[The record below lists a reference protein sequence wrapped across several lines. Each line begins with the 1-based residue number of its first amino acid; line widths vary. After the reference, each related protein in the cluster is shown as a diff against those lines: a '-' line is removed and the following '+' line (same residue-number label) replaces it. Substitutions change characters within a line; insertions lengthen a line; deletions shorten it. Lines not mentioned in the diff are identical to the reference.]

1 MTVLNTTCELHTQGL
16 FFIHKILDFF
26 NTETRKQMNVLS
38 RHVLLNVLSRQ
49 KDGLSQS
56 AASVTPLLLLLLLLL
71 FIDRFYIALFS
82 ALKQTHRAR
91 M

>member
-1 MTVLNTTCELHTQGL
+1 MIVLNTTCELHTQGL
-16 FFIHKILDFF
+16 FFINKILDFF
-26 NTETRKQMNVLS
+26 NTETRKQMNVLL

-49 KDGLSQS
+49 NDGLSLS
-56 AASVTPLLLLLLLLL
+56 AASVTPLLLL

-82 ALKQTHRAR
+82 ALKQTHCAR